1 MNSPN
6 HSPVEEGGDL
16 WPVSEVSAA
25 GLFGDRSFTI
35 SLDPVA
41 TVLTGQNGSGKSTLL
56 KALNLVAHEQ
66 WLDFVYLPLTT
77 LRLTYSDGLTLT
89 VTRKADG
96 LSIAAGD
103 LEWILDIDAAAQL
116 DRRLLDDIRDAPQR
130 YLLRGDFGVAQE
142 RMIRERLLRARGV
155 DPSVIDSLLP
165 PEWLSGLIDRFHT
178 KLISARRLE
187 HKLSPEA
194 DREDEESRLPVVERY
209 ARELRDR
216 MRDAL
221 SAYATES
228 RRQEK
233 NLPAQIV
240 SAMQGPSPSPEDL
253 ATDVDAL
260 SVEVKKLA
268 DSLAAVGL
276 LQEEDPQ
283 QQFPD
288 YPRDQGPILLAIRE
302 VYRVAEERLQ
312 RLTGLRSD
320 LELFAG
326 FLNDRLTNKRVVLNQ
341 ETGIAVE
348 LSSGEEIRPSQLS
361 SGEEQLLALAYEI
374 LFGCEPKSLVLLDE
388 PELSLHVAWLQGLL
402 EAFVSMGTNRN
413 LQFLIATHSP
423 SVISGYT
430 ELERSLDQT
439 PA

>member
-1 MNSPN
+1 MSSPAT
-6 HSPVEEGGDL
+6 GDL
-16 WPVSEVSAA
+16 WPISEVSVA
-25 GLFGDRSFTI
+25 GLFGERSFTI

-56 KALNLVAHEQ
+56 KALNLVAHES
-66 WLDFVYLPLTT
+66 WLDFAHLPLST
-77 LRLTYSDGLTLT
+77 LQLTYSGGETLS
-89 VTRKADG
+89 VTH
-96 LSIAAGD
+96 AGD
-103 LEWILDIDAAAQL
+103 TLKVSSGESDWTLDLEAASQL
-116 DRRLLDDIRDAPQR
+116 DRRLLEEIRDAPHR
-130 YLLRGDFGVAQE
+130 YLVRGETGIEQE
-142 RMIRERLLRARGV
+142 RRIRERLLLHRGV
-155 DPSVIDSLLP
+155 DQVLIEKLLP
-165 PEWLSGLIDRFHT
+165 PDWLSAQVDRFRT

-194 DREDEESRLPVVERY
+194 ERGDEESQLPVVERY

-240 SAMQGPSPSPEDL
+240 TAMQGGSPDAETL
-253 ATDVDAL
+253 AEDVDSL
-260 SVEVKKLA
+260 RFEVKKMA
-268 DSLAAVGL
+268 DSLAGVGL
-276 LQEEDPQ
+276 FQEEDPQ
-283 QQFPD
+283 QQFAD
-288 YPRDQGPILLAIRE
+288 YPRDQAPILLAIRE

-320 LELFAG
+320 LELFAD

-361 SGEEQLLALAYEI
+361 SGEEQLLALAYEL
-374 LFGCEPKSLVLLDE
+374 LFGCEPQSLVLLDE

-402 EAFVSMGTNRN
+402 EAFVAMGTNRN

-430 ELERSLDQT
+430 ELERSLDRT
-439 PA
+439 PE